1 MQEID
6 FIFSI
11 LILIMSVV
19 VHEVSHGY
27 VANILGD
34 PTARLEGRL
43 TLNPIKHLDPVGSV
57 VVPTITYFLGGFI
70 FGWARPVPY
79 NQYNLRNQRWG
90 TALVASAGALSNF
103 IIAAIFGLLIRFASD
118 LGVASAAF
126 TSIAGT
132 VVFLNLILG
141 VFNLVPIPP
150 LDGSKVLFAVLPY
163 KWRQVQDFL
172 EQYWLFLVFL
182 LIFFLWQFIFP
193 LVSFLFRILTGINFP
208 I

>member
-57 VVPTITYFLGGFI
+57 VIPTITYFLGGFI

-172 EQYWLFLVFL
+172 EQYWLFMVFL

>member
-1 MQEID
+1 MQEVD

-43 TLNPIKHLDPVGSV
+43 TLNPIKHLDPMGSV
-57 VVPTITYFLGGFI
+57 IVPTVTYFLSGFI
-70 FGWARPVPY
+70 FGWAKPVPY
-79 NQYNLRNQRWG
+79 NPYNLRNQRWG

-103 IIAAIFGLLIRFASD
+103 LIAAIFGLLIRFSPD
-118 LGVASAAF
+118 LGIASAAF
-126 TSIAGT
+126 MNIASI

-141 VFNLVPIPP
+141 VFNLIPIPP
-150 LDGSKVLFAVLPY
+150 LDGSKVLFSVLLHR
-163 KWRQVQDFL
+163 WRYIQDFL
-172 EQYWLFLVFL
+172 EQYWLFLVFF
-182 LIFFLWQFIFP
+182 LIFFLWSFIFP
-193 LVSFLFRILTGINFP
+193 VVSFLFQALTGLHLP

>member
-57 VVPTITYFLGGFI
+57 IVPSITYFLGGFI

-79 NQYNLRNQRWG
+79 NPYNLRNQRWG
-90 TALVASAGALSNF
+90 TALVASSGALANF
-103 IIAAIFGLLIRFASD
+103 LIAAVFGLLIRFSPALGIASE
-118 LGVASAAF
+118 AF
-126 TSIAGT
+126 ITIAGT

-141 VFNLVPIPP
+141 VFNLVPVPP
-150 LDGSKVLFAVLPY
+150 LDGSKVLFSLLPY
-163 KWRQVQDFL
+163 RLRFIQDFL
-172 EQYWLFLVFL
+172 EQYWLFLVFI
-182 LIFFLWQFIFP
+182 LIFFLWSFIFP
-193 LVSFLFRILTGINFP
+193 VVNFLFQLFSGVNIP